1 MNLRIYLT
9 GKNGQVGWELQRC
22 LAPLGEVT
30 AVDIDEVDLL
40 NPEAIR
46 QSLREARP
54 HLIVNPAAYTAVDQ
68 AEKEPLLARAINAE
82 APGIMV
88 EEAKRIGCAFV
99 HYSTDYVFDG
109 TKGSPYTEADNPCPI
124 SVYGETKLAGE
135 RTVQAAGIPHLI
147 LRTSW
152 VYGTR
157 GKNFL
162 LTVLRLAAEREELR
176 IVDDQVGAPTWSRM
190 IAETTALILAR
201 TYSPESGLASL
212 EELSGVYHLTAAGQ
226 TTWYHFTRAI
236 LEDPAARSLWP
247 GPWVAKKV
255 VPIRTE
261 EYPTPAKRPVHSVL
275 SNAKLQQTFGLTLPS
290 WQTQLKMALAT
301 K

>member
-1 MNLRIYLT
+1 MSLRIYLT

-22 LAPLGEVT
+22 LAPFGEIT

-40 NPEAIR
+40 DPEAIR
-46 QSLREARP
+46 RSLREAKP
-54 HLIVNPAAYTAVDQ
+54 DLIVNPAAYTAVDQ
-68 AEKEPLLARAINAE
+68 AEKEPALARAINAE
-82 APGIMV
+82 APAIMV
-88 EEAKRIGCAFV
+88 EEAKRMGSAFI

-109 TKGSPYTEADNPCPI
+109 KKGSPYTEADSPCPV

-135 RTVQAAGIPHLI
+135 RAVQSAGIPHLI

-176 IVDDQVGAPTWSRM
+176 IVEDQVGAPTWCRM
-190 IAETTALILAR
+190 IAETTALIIAK
-201 TYSPESGLASL
+201 TYSPRSALGSL
-212 EELSGVYHLTAAGQ
+212 RELSGVYHLTAAGQ
-226 TTWYHFTRAI
+226 TSWYHFTRAI
-236 LEDPAARSLWP
+236 LEEPAARSLAP
-247 GPWVAKKV
+247 GPWVAKSV
-255 VPIRTE
+255 VPIRSE
-261 EYPTPAKRPVHSVL
+261 EYPTPAKRPAYSVL

-290 WQTQLKMALAT
+290 WQTQLKMALAA